1 METKDGDRHQQRI
14 DLQPVAGSLHWSQI
28 GFHEAWWNG
37 KGVLKDLHSSLTI
50 IMEMRM
56 IRTSTMKDKEDEDGV
71 VDKDDKHHV
80 VDRHHHKGHHQQYC
94 SKMRKSVPAQGSLPD
109 SSMTYLNH
117 SSY

>member
-1 METKDGDRHQQRI
+1 MVEWKGRFAGLDGNVDDKDEH
-14 DLQPVAGSLHWSQI
+14 
-28 GFHEAWWNG
+28 NY
-37 KGVLKDLHSSLTI
+37 K
-50 IMEMRM
+50 
-56 IRTSTMKDKEDEDGV
+56 KDKEDEDGV